1 MANNDE
7 VVNPSR
13 RRFLQGRISSN
24 PTESSSEIDVELVGN
39 SRESGSDLSTSVI
52 TYNMMNSGTKRVSIL
67 VRYILGEHSQVIKM
81 LHLGPS
87 ERYTGSWMETIP
99 QSREP
104 CIIEVEAR
112 CQNATI
118 TRCHYFDG
126 L

>member
-1 MANNDE
+1 MTNNDE

-13 RRFLQGRISSN
+13 RRFLQGRMSPN
-24 PTESSSEIDVELVGN
+24 PTESSSKIDVELVGN
-39 SRESGSDLSTSVI
+39 SRELDSDLSVSVI
-52 TYNMMNSGTKRVSIL
+52 TYSVMNSGTKRISIL
-67 VRYILGEHSQVIKM
+67 VRYILGEHFQVIKM
-81 LHLGPS
+81 IHLGPS
-87 ERYTGSWMETIP
+87 ERYTGSWTETIP

-118 TRCHYFDG
+118 TRCHYFNG